1 MRKRFTDSDKWNKR
15 WFRTLT
21 PQEKVLWFY
30 ISETVTF
37 DGFWEYDQEA
47 VKFYTGYDGDIP
59 KVVLEKLGMHQVD
72 EHQFFLSKWIVFQY
86 GELRYNV
93 RPHKRIIERLQ
104 QKGLDDKFPDL
115 IAEGN
120 GVYG

>member
-37 DGFWEYDQEA
+37 DGFWEHDQEA

-59 KVVLEKLGMHQVD
+59 KVILEKLGMHQVD

-86 GELRYNV
+86 GE
-93 RPHKRIIERLQ
+93 
-104 QKGLDDKFPDL
+104 
-115 IAEGN
+115 
-120 GVYG
+120 